1 MKITERKEFVYVLY
15 RNVGHR
21 SYRTEEA
28 AWEYIGQFD
37 ELNDIYPFLYS
48 QLPKEEQAFITE
60 RYTEKE
66 HAELGRKYTMDAY
79 KLRFGSGKFVCKLRV
94 LLQEVVEF

>member
-15 RNVGHR
+15 RNVGHKFC
-21 SYRTEEA
+21 RTEEA
-28 AWEYIGQFD
+28 AWEYVGQFAEID
-37 ELNDIYPFLYS
+37 DIYPFLYS
-48 QLPKEEQAFITE
+48 RLLEEEKEFIQK

-66 HAELGRKYTMDAY
+66 DVELGRKYTMDAY
-79 KLRFGSGKFVCKLRV
+79 KLLFGSEKTVCKLRV

>member
-15 RNVGHR
+15 RNVGHKYCKPEG
-21 SYRTEEA
+21 S
-28 AWEYIGQFD
+28 AWEYLGQFD
-37 ELNDIYPFLYS
+37 EIDDIYPFLYS
-48 QLPKEEQAFITE
+48 QLPEEEKDFIQK

-66 HAELGRKYTMDAY
+66 DVELGRKYTMDAY
-79 KLRFGSGKFVCKLRV
+79 KLLWGSGVSVKLRV